1 MLWKAHLNWEA
12 PHVFGPQ
19 ARPSGFCLHSSVRRT
34 ETRVSSSGCP
44 YRRRKQACS
53 PSFVSWSSLKRRL
66 LGIAWP
72 TLRVVTAVLTIRIA
86 CPADCVGLV
95 SGVRP
100 KGERT
105 SALLASKEDYRE
117 TWPLAL
123 MLILPEGL
131 LFLVC
136 GASVHSFVLPRQSR
150 TRLRSV
156 GVKLVYPTDRS
167 LGSDVVLLSTYD
179 L

>member
-123 MLILPEGL
+123 MLVLPEGL
-131 LFLVC
+131 LFFSVRSICALVC
-136 GASVHSFVLPRQSR
+136 ATEAIADQVTLGGCEARVPDGPIPWIRC
-150 TRLRSV
+150 RLAQH
-156 GVKLVYPTDRS
+156 L
-167 LGSDVVLLSTYD
+167 
-179 L
+179 